1 MPLPR
6 YKDVEQEFLNAMA
19 DEWGFKDRCKLAFV
33 KRFHT
38 ANDNL
43 ENQPLAEDLE
53 KQLKEDSKDV
63 GQTLRDYLRRI
74 YRKLEAEGCPSQGV
88 TKDKLDIARP
98 WLRETIYPKWLKQ
111 YLWEQLQRKGRPT
124 NQMGPVLVE
133 VPTLGMLP
141 ANSYRH
147 KVPKDSDIVFKV
159 NLDSPGHLMLLE
171 RGPGGAMYCLC
182 PSQYAPKS
190 RFQQPGEA
198 VLPQDGAPA
207 PSFAPDVVG
216 REQIV
221 AIITQEEPALQW
233 LEQSRREALELDKG
247 HLQELLEYLEGTP
260 KSQVLY
266 MQYEVTA
273 S

>member
-6 YKDVEQEFLNAMA
+6 YKDVEEKFLNAMA

-53 KQLKEDSKDV
+53 EQLKEDSKDV
-63 GQTLRDYLRRI
+63 VQTLRDYLRRI
-74 YRKLEAEGCPSQGV
+74 YRKLEAEGCPSQGA

-98 WLRETIYPKWLKQ
+98 WLRETIYPEWLKQ
-111 YLWEQLQRKGRPT
+111 YLWEQLQGKGRPT
-124 NQMGPVLVE
+124 NQMGPVLAE
-133 VPTLGMLP
+133 VPTLGMRPKL
-141 ANSYRH
+141 YEE

-171 RGPGGAMYCLC
+171 REPGGVVCCLC
-182 PSQYAPKS
+182 PSEYAPKS
-190 RFQQPGEA
+190 RFPKGEA
-198 VLPQDGAPA
+198 VLPQDGAPFTA
-207 PSFAPDVVG
+207 TEVG